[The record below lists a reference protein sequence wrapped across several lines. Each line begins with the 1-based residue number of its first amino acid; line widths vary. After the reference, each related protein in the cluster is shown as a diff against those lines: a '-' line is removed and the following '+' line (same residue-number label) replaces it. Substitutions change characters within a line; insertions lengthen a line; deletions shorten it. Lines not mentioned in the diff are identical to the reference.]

1 MLRTKRPPYLWPLLF
16 RLHGSPF
23 PRTIPFALLSVGVQI
38 VLHFTPG
45 VKQTMQEA
53 FGHPY
58 GFQVYAFV
66 IGFLVVLRT
75 NHALARFMEARGHVE
90 QMGSKWADAVVMC
103 VSFDSCTTGKRSA
116 SGDEP
121 MDMNAPLSEGS
132 EHFIARLTHL
142 VSLMHA
148 LALQHLRGDETLSN
162 LTAAIRRKD
171 GGPQL
176 PEYNGTYFDF
186 GPSAAASAHQ
196 QQHDGDRVRGR
207 GSENGVGVGVGNGS
221 SAAAATDVG
230 VEITGGVEAGARVG
244 ARAGAAAG
252 FENNGVLATDGG
264 TGDDDESSFDLMD
277 AERTCH
283 YHLKGAHL
291 MHATQ
296 ADDTRDQ
303 RWKEWNMKHT
313 FMLVETSEE
322 WKACNRCMP
331 LDVIGGVDPNEVNA
345 LRRLDVDRQY
355 LVMSWIQ
362 SLIML
367 RSETPEGL
375 RVPPPILSRVHQVL
389 SDGFLGFNQA
399 DKIATTPF
407 PMPYSQMLTVCLLV
421 FNIILPVMVVAT
433 IDGTVLAM
441 VLTCMST
448 VAYQGLNEVARELED
463 PFKPTHLNDLGLPQ
477 LQAKFNSKLRAA
489 SPPLQTLIHSRKWIR

>member
-1 MLRTKRPPYLWPLLF
+1 
-16 RLHGSPF
+16 
-23 PRTIPFALLSVGVQI
+23 
-38 VLHFTPG
+38 
-45 VKQTMQEA
+45 MQEA

-196 QQHDGDRVRGR
+196 QQHDGDRYGE
-207 GSENGVGVGVGNGS
+207 G
-221 SAAAATDVG
+221 
-230 VEITGGVEAGARVG
+230 EAKKA
-244 ARAGAAAG
+244 
-252 FENNGVLATDGG
+252 LAT
-264 TGDDDESSFDLMD
+264 
-277 AERTCH
+277 
-283 YHLKGAHL
+283 
-291 MHATQ
+291 AT
-296 ADDTRDQ
+296 ATATATAAR
-303 RWKEWNMKHT
+303 R
-313 FMLVETSEE
+313 
-322 WKACNRCMP
+322 R
-331 LDVIGGVDPNEVNA
+331 
-345 LRRLDVDRQY
+345 RRL
-355 LVMSWIQ
+355 MSA
-362 SLIML
+362 S
-367 RSETPEGL
+367 
-375 RVPPPILSRVHQVL
+375 
-389 SDGFLGFNQA
+389 
-399 DKIATTPF
+399 K
-407 PMPYSQMLTVCLLV
+407 
-421 FNIILPVMVVAT
+421 LPVGSRPEPEPEPEPEPRPGSRTTGYWRLMA
-433 IDGTVLAM
+433 VL
-441 VLTCMST
+441 VTT
-448 VAYQGLNEVARELED
+448 TN
-463 PFKPTHLNDLGLPQ
+463 H
-477 LQAKFNSKLRAA
+477 
-489 SPPLQTLIHSRKWIR
+489 HSI